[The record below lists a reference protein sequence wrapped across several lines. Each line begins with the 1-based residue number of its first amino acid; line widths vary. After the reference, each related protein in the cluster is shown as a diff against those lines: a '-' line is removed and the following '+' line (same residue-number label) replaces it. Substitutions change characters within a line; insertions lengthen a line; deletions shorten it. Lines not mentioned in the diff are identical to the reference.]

1 MSVIQLQK
9 VFQNVRDLEIHN
21 YLIKYL
27 KIKENKKKGRHFDQ
41 KKKERKTEK
50 KVGKRLSSI
59 KTAKT

>member
-27 KIKENKKKGRHFDQ
+27 KIKENKKKGRQ
-41 KKKERKTEK
+41 KK

-59 KTAKT
+59 IKTAKT

>member
-1 MSVIQLQK
+1 M
-9 VFQNVRDLEIHN
+9 FQNVRDLEIHN